1 VSLNLKTAIHDPRPS
16 WHNPRILSTLL
27 AVFLCGAIAGAVAMR
42 TYMVRTMRTAPAGA
56 VWDKAVY
63 LDNLKRE
70 LDLSPHQ
77 AKEIE
82 AVLDDFMMFYQ
93 SLQSQMDDVRA
104 NGKSRILQV
113 LNEEQRKKFEKRLEV
128 LRGSKI
134 R

>member
-1 VSLNLKTAIHDPRPS
+1 VSLNLKTAIHDPRPT

-27 AVFLCGAIAGAVAMR
+27 AVFLCGAVAGAVTMR
-42 TYMVRTMRTAPAGA
+42 TYMMRTSRTTA
-56 VWDKAVY
+56 VGPTWDKAVY
-63 LDNLKRE
+63 LESLKRE
-70 LDLSPHQ
+70 LDLTPDQ

-104 NGKSRILQV
+104 NGKARILQM
-113 LNEEQRKKFEKRLEV
+113 LNEEQRKKFEKRIET
-128 LRGSKI
+128 LRGGKI